1 MLSKNIKIYF
11 FIITVFFTCLPANA
25 LTMEK
30 AFVHTDRETYVA
42 GENVFFKLYVLNN
55 LDNKPSKISRFAYIL
70 LRPFNSDPAIKIRVS
85 LSDGVSSGSFYLP
98 DTLSSGVY
106 QLVAYTS
113 LMKNADQKNLFNKQL
128 MIFNRFD
135 KSFSFKTPDVS
146 TNKADTITSDTGIQ
160 ISKNTFSTRETVKF
174 NIGPLN
180 EDARLSVT
188 VHEIPELSLKNKTIK
203 QSILSVKDLQSE
215 TKSTSPAL
223 LYKYLPETK
232 GKILSGK
239 VYDAFTDS
247 LIPEAIVLLSVTDSI
262 PNLQYS
268 KTDKEGNFK
277 FLLNEYH
284 DSKELFL
291 TIYEKPENEK
301 WRIEVEDEYNILK
314 SDTPLSDYQTK
325 SKDYIAKSQNLV
337 YINKVFKNFDVDT
350 LKSNY
355 KTEFCF
361 DKVYPKAEE
370 TIYTAD
376 YVPLNDFQEISV
388 ELLPSV
394 RISKRS
400 GKYKAMIINSATGF
414 FPKNNPAIFL
424 DGVYV
429 DDIEKILDLDSEKIK
444 KIEVLNTERVFGN
457 LVFQGIISIVSKGNE
472 ISKTKPAYYSTRVF
486 NPGLNIPTR
495 YKPAGSENLS
505 NKSIPFFKQL
515 LYWNPDLLVEGQ
527 STKEISFKTSD
538 NTGDYEINIEG
549 ITESG
554 KPVSINKIIKVS
566 KSKSDNQ

>member
-1 MLSKNIKIYF
+1 MLSKNIKIY
-11 FIITVFFTCLPANA
+11 ISLITVFFTCLTANA
-25 LTMEK
+25 MTMEK

-42 GENVFFKLYVLNN
+42 GENVFFKLYILNDH
-55 LDNKPSKISRFAYIL
+55 DNKPSEISKIAYIL
-70 LRPFNSDPAIKIRVS
+70 LRPCNSDPVIKIRVS
-85 LSDGVSSGSFYLP
+85 LSNGVSSGSFYLP
-98 DTLSSGVY
+98 DSLSSGAY

-113 LMKNADQKNLFNKQL
+113 LMKNADQKYLFNKQL
-128 MIFNRFD
+128 IIFNRFD
-135 KSFSFKTPDVS
+135 KSFSFKTPEDADI
-146 TNKADTITSDTGIQ
+146 KADTSTSDTAIQ
-160 ISKNTFSTRETVKF
+160 ISKDNYSTRETVKF

-180 EDARLSVT
+180 EDARLSVS
-188 VHEIPELSLKNKTIK
+188 VHEIPEISLKNKTIK
-203 QSILSVKDLQSE
+203 QSILSVNDLQPE
-215 TKSTSPAL
+215 TKNTSPSL
-223 LYKYLPETK
+223 FYKYLPETR
-232 GKILSGK
+232 GKILRGK

-247 LIPEAIVLLSVTDSI
+247 LIPEALVLLSVTDSI

-268 KTDKEGNFK
+268 KTGKDGRFD

-291 TIYEKPENEK
+291 TIYDKPENEK

-314 SDTPLSDYQTK
+314 SHTTLSDFQTK
-325 SKDYIAKSQNLV
+325 SKEYIAKSQNLV
-337 YINKVFKNFDVDT
+337 YINNVFKNFDVDT
-350 LKSNY
+350 LVKNPGSQICY
-355 KTEFCF
+355 

-444 KIEVLNTERVFGN
+444 KIEVLNTERVFGD
-457 LVFQGIISIVSKGNE
+457 LVFQGIISIVTKGNE

-486 NPGLNIPTR
+486 NPGLNTPTK
-495 YKPAGSENLS
+495 YKPVLAENLR
-505 NKSIPFFKQL
+505 NKNIPYFKQL
-515 LYWNPDLLVEGQ
+515 LYWNPDLLVESQ
-527 STKEISFKTSD
+527 STKEITFLTSD
-538 NTGDYEINIEG
+538 NTGYFEIDIEG
-549 ITESG
+549 ITNSG
-554 KPVSINKIIKVS
+554 KPVSFKKIIKVS

>member
-1 MLSKNIKIYF
+1 MLSKKIKIY
-11 FIITVFFTCLPANA
+11 ISLITVLFTCLTANA
-25 LTMEK
+25 LSMEK

-42 GENVFFKLYVLNN
+42 GENVFFKLYVLNVQ
-55 LDNKPSKISRFAYIL
+55 DNKLSGISKLAYII
-70 LRPFNSDPAIKIRVS
+70 LRQFNSDPVIKIRVS
-85 LSDGVSSGSFYLP
+85 LSEGTSSGSFYLP
-98 DTLSSGVY
+98 DSLSSGAY

-113 LMKNADQKNLFNKQL
+113 LMKNADPGYFPNKQL

-135 KSFSFKTPDVS
+135 KSFSFKIPDFAE
-146 TNKADTITSDTGIQ
+146 NKADTSASDKGIQ
-160 ISKNTFSTRETVKF
+160 ISKEIFNTRETVKF
-174 NIGPLN
+174 KIGPLN

-188 VHEIPELSLKNKTIK
+188 VHEIPEISLKNKTIRE
-203 QSILSVKDLQSE
+203 SILSHNDLQAE
-215 TKSTSPAL
+215 NKSLSTPLS
-223 LYKYLPETK
+223 YKYLPETK
-232 GKILSGK
+232 GKILRGR

-247 LIPEAIVLLSVTDSI
+247 LIPEAIVLLSVTDSL
-262 PNLQYS
+262 PNIQYS

-291 TIYEKPENEK
+291 TIYDKPENEK
-301 WRIEVEDEYNILK
+301 WRIEVEDEYK
-314 SDTPLSDYQTK
+314 TDKWSPSLSDFQTK
-325 SKDYIAKSQNLV
+325 SKDYIVKSQNLV
-337 YINKVFKNFDVDT
+337 YINNVFKNNDVDT
-350 LKSNY
+350 LVKNPGSRI
-355 KTEFCF
+355 CF

-429 DDIEKILDLDSEKIK
+429 DDIEKILDLDSEKIR

-457 LVFQGIISIVSKGNE
+457 LVFQGIISIVTKGNE
-472 ISKTKPAYYSTRVF
+472 ISKTKPAYYSARVF
-486 NPGLNIPTR
+486 NPGLNIPTK
-495 YKPAGSENLS
+495 YKPVVTENLK
-505 NKSIPFFKQL
+505 NKNIPFFKQL
-515 LYWNPDLLVEGQ
+515 LYWNPELLVEGQ
-527 STKEISFKTSD
+527 NTKEISFITSD
-538 NTGDYEINIEG
+538 NTGDYEIDIEG
-549 ITESG
+549 ITNSG
-554 KPVSINKIIKVS
+554 KPVSLKKIIKVS
-566 KSKSDNQ
+566 ISKSDNK